1 MVWALILGDKM
12 NKKILILLCFCLS
25 LSSCA
30 KEEKIDKSQGV
41 EKNVIEIDSTKK
53 EKMTLDDNGGADLV
67 FENISFDDKDLDQ
80 VMDFFKDYGI
90 DFEKSDTYIK
100 DFVADATNNIYDGG
114 DFGYDWTP
122 DTAYEGSYVFDN
134 RMNLIAT
141 NLEDGKM
148 TVELYT
154 KDKDKE
160 VEKNTI
166 LDNIS
171 NLETYIYDDDKL
183 YYGADSLDGN
193 SILGYYSLDDYK
205 NESLVVNPL
214 ELDGGKATGDVI
226 TLVTKLDDDV
236 VYQVSYYEN
245 QVLGENKPLK
255 NKLVYLNN
263 PNKDVDLGENSF
275 DVIEKYGDYIICHDK
290 SYGSEDKY
298 VKIYDKDFK
307 LLYKTKE
314 PMDRLVNVT
323 KLEKE
328 GKTYLLLSD
337 GMWTHYI
344 VDVEDN
350 KASYQLNGINSIDR
364 NFWYRDNKFILSS
377 DHESYIGKAK

>member
-1 MVWALILGDKM
+1 M
-12 NKKILILLCFCLS
+12 NKKLLILLCACFV

-30 KEEKIDKSQGV
+30 KENKSEDNQEV
-41 EKNVIEIDSTKK
+41 RKNVIEIDATKQK
-53 EKMTLDDNGGADLV
+53 EEKIVLDESGGSELG
-67 FENISFDDKDLDQ
+67 FENLSFEDNDLDYI
-80 VMDFFKDYGI
+80 MDFFKDYGI
-90 DFEKSDTYIK
+90 DFEKSDTYIR
-100 DFVADATNNIYDGG
+100 DFVADAKNNIYDGG
-114 DFGYDWTP
+114 EFGYDWTP
-122 DTAYEGSYVFDN
+122 EISYEGFYVFDN

-148 TVELYT
+148 TVEVYT

-183 YYGADSLDGN
+183 YYGVDTLDGK
-193 SILGYYSLDDYK
+193 SILGYFSLDDYK
-205 NESLVVNPL
+205 NESLVINPI
-214 ELDGGKATGDVI
+214 ELDGEKTTGDVI

-236 VYQVSYYEN
+236 VYQVSHYEN
-245 QVLGENKPLK
+245 QVLGEDKPSK

-263 PNKDVDLGENSF
+263 PNKEVDLGENSF

-290 SYGSEDKY
+290 SYGSEDKH

-323 KLEKE
+323 KLEKD

-337 GMWTHYI
+337 GLWTHYI
-344 VDVEDN
+344 VDVEEN
-350 KASYQLNGINSIDR
+350 KNSYQLNGINAKDR
-364 NFWYRDNKFILSS
+364 YFFYSDDKFVISNY
-377 DHESYIGKAK
+377 HESYIGKVRK

>member
-1 MVWALILGDKM
+1 M
-12 NKKILILLCFCLS
+12 NKKMLILLCACFF

-30 KEEKIDKSQGV
+30 KEEKGQESQEV
-41 EKNVIEIDSTKK
+41 TKNVIEIDTTKQKK
-53 EKMTLDDNGGADLV
+53 EKMTLDDSGGADLV
-67 FENISFDDKDLDQ
+67 FENLSFEDKDIDQ
-80 VMDFFKDYGI
+80 IMDFFKDYGV
-90 DFEKSDTYIK
+90 DFEKSDTYIS
-100 DFVADATNNIYDGG
+100 DFVADAKNNIYDAGE
-114 DFGYDWTP
+114 FGHDWFPETS
-122 DTAYEGSYVFDN
+122 YEGAYVFDN

-148 TVELYT
+148 TVEVYT
-154 KDKDKE
+154 KDKDKD

-183 YYGADSLDGN
+183 YYGVDTLDGN
-193 SILGYYSLDDYK
+193 SILGYFSLDDYK
-205 NESLVVNPL
+205 NESLVVNPI

-236 VYQVSYYEN
+236 VYQVSHYDN
-245 QVLGENKPLK
+245 QVLGEDKPLK
-255 NKLVYLNN
+255 NKLAYLNN
-263 PNKDVDLGENSF
+263 PNKEVDLGENSF

-307 LLYKTKE
+307 LLYKTAE
-314 PMDRLVNVT
+314 PMDRLVNVI
-323 KLEKE
+323 KLEKD
-328 GKTYLLLSD
+328 GKTYFLLSD

-344 VDVEDN
+344 IDVEEN
-350 KASYQLNGINSIDR
+350 KKSIQLNGINSSDR
-364 NFWYRDNKFILSS
+364 NFWYNADKFVLSS
-377 DHESYIGKAK
+377 ADQSYIGTGK

>member
-1 MVWALILGDKM
+1 M
-12 NKKILILLCFCLS
+12 NKKILVLLCACLF

-30 KEEKIDKSQGV
+30 KEEKNQ
-41 EKNVIEIDSTKK
+41 ENQEAQKNVIEIDTTKK
-53 EKMTLDDNGGADLV
+53 MAEKMTLDDRGGSDLV
-67 FENISFDDKDLDQ
+67 FENLSFEDKDIDQ

-90 DFEKSDTYIK
+90 DFKKSDTYIS
-100 DFVADATNNIYDGG
+100 DFVADAKNNIYDGG
-114 DFGYDWTP
+114 EFGYDWAPNTY
-122 DTAYEGSYVFDN
+122 YEGSYVFNN
-134 RMNLIAT
+134 RMNLIVT

-171 NLETYIYDDDKL
+171 NLETYFYDDDKL

-193 SILGYYSLDDYK
+193 SILGYFSLGDFQ
-205 NESLVVNPL
+205 NESLVVNPI
-214 ELDGGKATGDVI
+214 EIDGEKATGDVI

-236 VYQVSYYEN
+236 VYQVSHYEN
-245 QVLGENKPLK
+245 QVIGEDKPLK

-263 PNKDVDLGENSF
+263 PNKEVDLGENSF

-290 SYGSEDKY
+290 TYGTEDKY

-307 LLYKTKE
+307 LLYKTKD
-314 PMDRLVNVT
+314 PMDRLVNVS
-323 KLEKE
+323 KLEKD

-337 GMWTHYI
+337 GLWTHYI
-344 VDVEDN
+344 VDVEEN
-350 KASYQLNGINSIDR
+350 KNSCQLNGINSSDR
-364 NFWYRDNKFILSS
+364 NFWYNNDKFVLSS
-377 DHESYIGKAK
+377 ADESYIGTVK

>member
-1 MVWALILGDKM
+1 M
-12 NKKILILLCFCLS
+12 NKKILILLFACFFLG
-25 LSSCA
+25 SCA
-30 KEEKIDKSQGV
+30 KENKGQESQEV
-41 EKNVIEIDSTKK
+41 TKNVIEIDTTKK
-53 EKMTLDDNGGADLV
+53 MVEKMTLDDSEGADLV
-67 FENISFDDKDLDQ
+67 FENLSFEDKDMDQ
-80 VMDFFKDYGI
+80 VMDFFKDYGVE
-90 DFEKSDTYIK
+90 FEKSDTYIR
-100 DFVADATNNIYDGG
+100 DFVTDAKNNIYDGG
-114 DFGYDWTP
+114 EFGYDWTP

-171 NLETYIYDDDKL
+171 NLDTYIYDDDKL

-193 SILGYYSLDDYK
+193 SILGYFSLEDYK
-205 NESLVVNPL
+205 NETLVVNPI

-236 VYQVSYYEN
+236 VYQVSHYDN
-245 QVLGENKPLK
+245 QVLGEDKPEK

-263 PNKDVDLGENSF
+263 TNKEVDLGENSF

-314 PMDRLVNVT
+314 PIDRLVNVT
-323 KLEKE
+323 KLEKD

-344 VDVEDN
+344 VDVEEN
-350 KASYQLNGINSIDR
+350 KNSYQLNGINSFDR
-364 NFWYRDNKFILSS
+364 NFWYRDNKFVLSS
-377 DHESYIGKAK
+377 ADQSYIGTAK

>member
-1 MVWALILGDKM
+1 M
-12 NKKILILLCFCLS
+12 NKKILFILCACLCLV
-25 LSSCA
+25 SCN
-30 KEEKIDKSQGV
+30 KEEKGQESQEV
-41 EKNVIEIDSTKK
+41 TKNVIEIDTTKK
-53 EKMTLDDNGGADLV
+53 MAEKMTLDDSGGSDIV
-67 FENISFDDKDLDQ
+67 FQNLSFEDKDMDQ
-80 VMDFFKDYGI
+80 VMDFFKDYGVQ
-90 DFEKSDTYIK
+90 FEKSDTYIR
-100 DFVADATNNIYDGG
+100 DFVADAKNNIYDGG
-114 DFGYDWTP
+114 EFGYDWTP
-122 DTAYEGSYVFDN
+122 ETSYEGPYVFDN

-148 TVELYT
+148 TVEVYT

-160 VEKNTI
+160 VVKNTI

-183 YYGADSLDGN
+183 YYGVDSLDGN
-193 SILGYYSLDDYK
+193 SILGYFSLDDYK
-205 NESLVVNPL
+205 NETLVVNPI
-214 ELDGGKATGDVI
+214 ELDGQKATGDVI

-236 VYQVSYYEN
+236 VYQVSHYDN
-245 QVLGENKPLK
+245 QVLGEDKPLK

-263 PNKDVDLGENSF
+263 PNKEVDLSENSF

-314 PMDRLVNVT
+314 PIDRLVNVT
-323 KLEKE
+323 KLEKD

-344 VDVEDN
+344 VDVEEN
-350 KASYQLNGINSIDR
+350 KDSYQLNGINSQDR
-364 NFWYRDNKFILSS
+364 NFWYRDNKFVLSS
-377 DHESYIGKAK
+377 ADQSYMGTAK